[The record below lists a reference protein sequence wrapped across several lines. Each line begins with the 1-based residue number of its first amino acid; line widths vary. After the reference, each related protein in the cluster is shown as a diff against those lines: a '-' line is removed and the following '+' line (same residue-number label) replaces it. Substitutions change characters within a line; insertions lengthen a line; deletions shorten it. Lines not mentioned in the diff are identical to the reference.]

1 MVCGGV
7 AWRGVV
13 TTRLRGLY
21 GTYDRRVG
29 SSTVFTVGAQAEHR
43 RSFNSLSCVCT
54 RQTILIEQINRCESC
69 QQSVLLV
76 DGSNC

>member
-1 MVCGGV
+1 MWWRGV
-7 AWRGVV
+7 AWRGVVRYGVV

-69 QQSVLLV
+69 
-76 DGSNC
+76 